1 MTTPRQRVETVPE
14 LPKRSPDGHKGL
26 YGSILIVAGSRG
38 MAGAAALAGVSALRS
53 GAGLVRIAVPDAIL
67 PTVAGF
73 DPCYMTHPL
82 ASDAHGGIDFK
93 ASRDALARLAEQAD
107 ALAVGPGLGRSDEIR
122 ALVRWAVESA
132 GKPLVL
138 DADGLNALIGDLSPL
153 DRLSQPAILT
163 PHPGEFARLV
173 GAATSEVQADR
184 ENQAAML
191 AARSE
196 RLVVVLKGNGT
207 IVTDGSRLRVN
218 ATGNPGMATGGAGDV
233 LTGVIAALLGQRLPA
248 FEAAALG
255 VHIHG
260 LAGDLAKVDLG
271 EVGMTAADIAAAL
284 PRAFKV
290 NRD

>member
-1 MTTPRQRVETVPE
+1 MTTQRVDTIPK

-53 GAGLVRIAVPDAIL
+53 GAGLVRIAAPAEVQ

-82 ASDAHGGIDFK
+82 PCDADGGIDFK
-93 ASRDALARLAEQAD
+93 ASKPALQRLAEQAEV
-107 ALAVGPGLGRSDEIR
+107 LAVGPGLGRSAEIR

-138 DADGLNALIGDLSPL
+138 DADGLNALSGDPAPL
-153 DRLSQPAILT
+153 DGLTRPTILT

-173 GAATSEVQADR
+173 GASTAAVQADR
-184 ENQAAML
+184 ENQAAAL
-191 AARSE
+191 ATRSE

-207 IVTDGSRLRVN
+207 IVTDGSRLYVN
-218 ATGNPGMATGGAGDV
+218 ATGNPGMAAGGAGDV
-233 LTGVIAALLGQRLPA
+233 LTGVIAALLGQKLAA
-248 FEAAALG
+248 FDAAALG

-260 LAGDLAKVDLG
+260 LAGDLAKADLG

-284 PRAFKV
+284 PRAFKF
-290 NRD
+290 NPDS

>member
-1 MTTPRQRVETVPE
+1 MTPLRVETVPE
-14 LPKRSPDGHKGL
+14 LPRRSPDGHKGL

-38 MAGAAALAGVSALRS
+38 MAGAAALAGISALRS
-53 GAGLVRIAVPDAIL
+53 GAGLVRIAAPAEVQ

-73 DPCYMTHPL
+73 DPCYMTHALPC
-82 ASDAHGGIDFK
+82 DAEGGIDFG

-122 ALVRWAVESA
+122 ALVHWAVESA

-138 DADGLNALIGDLSPL
+138 DADGLNALIGDLTPL
-153 DRLSQPAILT
+153 DRLAQPAILT

-173 GAATSEVQADR
+173 GASTAEIQADR
-184 ENQAAML
+184 ENQAAAL
-191 AARSE
+191 AGRSE

-207 IVTDGSRLRVN
+207 IVTDGSRLYVN

-233 LTGVIAALLGQRLPA
+233 LTGVIAALLGQKLAA
-248 FEAAALG
+248 FDAAALG

-260 LAGDLAKVDLG
+260 LAGDLARADLG

-284 PRAFKV
+284 PRAFKFD
-290 NRD
+290 RD